1 MATMLMRVLKSAY
14 IEGWTLDTDSQFT
27 LYFETPSPFADDAL
41 ISPYARQSVYFMFAN
56 GIISGTGNN
65 NFSPRAAST
74 AEQAISISS
83 ATREQALAIAVRM
96 VDKLKDVP
104 LDYE

>member
-1 MATMLMRVLKSAY
+1 MKKALSLTLALAVCIALMSGALVPL
-14 IEGWTLDTDSQFT
+14 T
-27 LYFETPSPFADDAL
+27 AL